1 MRIIHVIF
9 TFRTG
14 GAETMLID
22 IMNRQVALGHEVM
35 LLIINDGVDQGLI
48 STINERVKVAHWPR
62 RPGTHKLLLAARLNL
77 WLRAKRP
84 DVIHVHDPKL
94 PGLVRGLDGKMVYTI
109 HALNLS
115 QQYLRS
121 SVKQVAITQAVRDDV
136 VAHHPDADIV
146 VIANGVDVDS
156 IRQRDP
162 ERIPAEGEFRIVQTG
177 RLDSENKGQ
186 DILIRAL
193 GVLDRMG
200 VNDIYVDFIGEGA
213 DRHALEELAL
223 AEKVASRVTF
233 RGLMTRQEVY
243 NAYADYDLMV
253 HPSRKEGFGLIIA
266 EAMAAGLPV
275 AVPSEG
281 GPYEVIDRGHLGETF
296 DTEDPESCA
305 EAILSVRAA
314 YPSALV
320 RAELAKRR
328 AALAYSLNSMV
339 DEYLDLY
346 KSLPLHR
353 WKNMV

>member
-35 LLIINDGVDQGLI
+35 LLIINDGIDQGLI
-48 STINERVKVAHWPR
+48 STINENVKVSHWPR
-62 RPGTHKLLLAARLNL
+62 RPGTQKLLLAARLNL
-77 WLRAKRP
+77 WLRVKRP

-94 PGLVRGLDGKMVYTI
+94 PGLIRGLDRKMVYTI

-115 QQYLRS
+115 QRYLRP
-121 SVKQVAITQAVRDDV
+121 SVKQVAITQAVHDDV
-136 VAHHPDADIV
+136 VSHHPEADII
-146 VIANGVDVDS
+146 VIPNGVDVDS

-162 ERIPAEGEFRIVQTG
+162 ERVPSEGEFRIVQTA
-177 RLDSENKGQ
+177 RLDSEKKGQ

-193 GVLDRMG
+193 GALDRMG
-200 VNDIYVDFIGEGA
+200 ISDIFVDFIGEGA

-233 RGLMTRQEVY
+233 RGLMTRPEVY

-266 EAMAAGLPV
+266 EAMVAGLPV

-281 GPYEVIDRGHLGETF
+281 GPYEVIECGHLGETF
-296 DTEDPESCA
+296 ETEDPESCA
-305 EAILSVRAA
+305 EAILNVRNA
-314 YPSALV
+314 YPSALL
-320 RAELAKRR
+320 RAELAKQR
-328 AALAYSLNSMV
+328 AMIAYSLNSMV
-339 DEYLDLY
+339 DEYIDLY
-346 KSLPLHR
+346 KTLPLR
-353 WKNMV
+353 R